1 MGFEEAGNHLA
12 WQMNMFVYVFSSRVF
27 VLKPGIY
34 RVRLN
39 QNKEGT
45 GDSMSVFEKIQQA
58 VEQGDPSRVNKL
70 IDQALLESDPDSQ
83 YTLAEWLSEIGY
95 VEEAVKVLEHLQ
107 FLFPEESQLA
117 IDRAGLLIEIDRED
131 EALEALASIPE
142 EDEQY
147 PQALVAL
154 ADLFQTQGL
163 LEAAERRLNEAIR
176 LMPDEPLLLQAKAEL
191 LLESGRYLESAR
203 IYTDL
208 LETEAE
214 IPGVSLSER
223 LAEVY
228 SAGAAYEEALPYYE
242 QALKE
247 QSSPDTL
254 FGAAYSAF
262 QSAQYETAI
271 RYAEELTAMDPDYF
285 SAYLLRAESLNM
297 TGDYTNAYK
306 AAAEGISRDEYDKEL
321 YLFAGKLALKLGMEP
336 EGEEHLRQ
344 AIALDPEYMDAIQ
357 SLIAFLHGQERSE
370 DVLELAE
377 AAVSNETDWVAL
389 YPAVASAY
397 EATEQYDKAAEYY
410 ESAYPSFRDDPE
422 FLGNYARFLLEEGK
436 QEQAGRVI
444 DEILVM
450 EPNHPDWADW
460 RQSFQ

>member
-1 MGFEEAGNHLA
+1 MKAAL
-12 WQMNMFVYVFSSRVF
+12 
-27 VLKPGIY
+27 Y

-39 QNKEGT
+39 QNKERT
-45 GDSMSVFEKIQQA
+45 GDWMSVFDKIQQA
-58 VEQGDPSRVNKL
+58 VEQGDPRRVNKL
-70 IDQALLESDPDSQ
+70 IDQALLDSDPDSQ

-131 EALEALASIPE
+131 DALEVLTSVPE
-142 EDEQY
+142 GDEQY
-147 PQALVAL
+147 PQALVVL

-176 LMPDEPLLLQAKAEL
+176 LLPDEPLLLQAKAEL
-191 LLESGRYLESAR
+191 LLEAGRYLESAR

-208 LETEAE
+208 LAAETE
-214 IPGVSLSER
+214 IPGVNLSER

-247 QSSPDTL
+247 HSSPDTL

-262 QSAQYETAI
+262 QSAQYDTAI
-271 RYAEELTAMDPDYF
+271 RYAEELTAMDSDYF

-297 TGDYTNAYK
+297 TGDYSAAYQ
-306 AAAEGISRDEYDKEL
+306 AATEGISRDEYAKEL
-321 YLFAGKLALKLGMEP
+321 YLFAGKLALKLGMEA
-336 EGEEHLRQ
+336 EGEGHLRQ

-357 SLIAFLHGQERSE
+357 TLIALLHAQERSE

-377 AAVSNETDWVAL
+377 AAVSNEMDWVAL
-389 YPAVASAY
+389 YPAIAAAY
-397 EATEQYDKAAEYY
+397 EATEQYEQAADYY
-410 ESAYPSFRDDPE
+410 GRAYPAFRDDAE
-422 FLGNYARFLLEEGK
+422 FLGNYARFLLEEGR
-436 QEQAGRVI
+436 QEQARQVI
-444 DEILVM
+444 DELLVL
-450 EPNHPDWADW
+450 EPGHPDWSDW
-460 RQSFQ
+460 RQSF